1 MSEPPDFLEILRIV
15 TRYFRQ
21 RKVRYVIVG
30 GIAVSVY
37 GYPRSTQDI
46 DLIIDHEEL
55 EINDFCKYLC
65 MNDFQITEN
74 DLLAAFKE
82 KSHAT
87 IFHRT
92 LSTRLDIKGN
102 FSIEDKDT
110 LDTALELPLE
120 DFKIII
126 VSPEAFIIHKLKFG
140 SPRDLEDALA
150 VYIRMKPKI
159 QTHEL
164 HRIARLTNL
173 EPLLSEL
180 IEIADKSIEEQKKWV
195 NEQLTKD

>member
-1 MSEPPDFLEILRIV
+1 MSEPPGFLELLRTV
-15 TRYFRQ
+15 TRYFHQ
-21 RKVRYVIVG
+21 RKIRYVLVG

-55 EINDFCKYLC
+55 DVNDFCKYLR
-65 MNDFQITEN
+65 MNDFQVTEN

-92 LSTRLDIKGN
+92 LSTRLDVKGN

-110 LDTALELPLE
+110 LNTALELPIE
-120 DFKIII
+120 DFEITI

-159 QTHEL
+159 QTKEL
-164 HRIARLTNL
+164 HRIARLMNL
-173 EPLLSEL
+173 ELLLSEL
-180 IEIADKSIEEQKKWV
+180 IEIAIKSIEEQKKWV
-195 NEQLTKD
+195 NEQLTRD